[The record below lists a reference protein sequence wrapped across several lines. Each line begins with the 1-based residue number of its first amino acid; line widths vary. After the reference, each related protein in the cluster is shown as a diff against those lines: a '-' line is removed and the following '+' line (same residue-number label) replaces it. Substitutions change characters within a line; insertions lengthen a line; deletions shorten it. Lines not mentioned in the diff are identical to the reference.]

1 MAVIYFAND
10 NLIEVTAVDKSGD
23 ADSAVT
29 TGTVEVTLL
38 DAAGAEVAGETWPL
52 ALSYNA
58 TRAKWRA
65 TLLNTISGIEL
76 GAGLVALVEVTTS
89 GGRYGSEREPV
100 RVIRR
105 Q

>member
-1 MAVIYFAND
+1 MAVMYYEND
-10 NLIEVTAVDKSGD
+10 SLLEVTAIDKSGD

-29 TGTVEVTLL
+29 TGTVTVTLL
-38 DAAGAEVAGETWPL
+38 DAAGDEVAGETWPL
-52 ALSYNA
+52 ALAYNA
-58 TRAKWRA
+58 TRQKWRA
-65 TLLNTISGIEL
+65 TLAYDISGIEL

-89 GGRYGSEREPV
+89 GSRVAAVREPV

>member
-1 MAVIYFAND
+1 MAVIYYEND
-10 NLIEVTAVDKSGD
+10 SLIEVAATDKSGD
-23 ADSAVT
+23 TDSAVT
-29 TGTVEVTLL
+29 TGTVQVTLL

-58 TRAKWRA
+58 TRQKWRA
-65 TLLNTISGIEL
+65 TLLNTISGL
-76 GAGLVALVEVTTS
+76 AVGAGLTAFVEVTTS